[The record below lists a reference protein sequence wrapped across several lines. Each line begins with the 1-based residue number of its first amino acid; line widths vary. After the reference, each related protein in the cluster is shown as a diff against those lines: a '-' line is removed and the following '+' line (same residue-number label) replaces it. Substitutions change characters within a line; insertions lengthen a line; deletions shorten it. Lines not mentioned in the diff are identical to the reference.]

1 MSKNHFLNT
10 LYLENRTSLV
20 LFINSLIYS
29 KNCNDAE
36 DCLQEVF
43 LIVIRKSKTD
53 DIENHPNI
61 KGWLFSIAKNV
72 VSRFNVAYMK
82 ARASASDSAELSE
95 EDFSE
100 QLTED
105 IIYNETNQEKLLSD
119 MRNELSKSERE
130 IFELRLK
137 KLSNKEI
144 AEILNKSE
152 STVKSTFSR
161 LKPKLRKIIDT
172 EVN

>member
-10 LYLENRTSLV
+10 LYLENRTSLA

-29 KNCNDAE
+29 KNCNDVE

-43 LIVIRKSKTD
+43 LIVIKKSKTD
-53 DIENHPNI
+53 NIEAHPNI
-61 KGWLFSIAKNV
+61 KGWLFTIAKNV
-72 VSRFNVAYMK
+72 VSRFNAAYMK
-82 ARASASDSAELSE
+82 ARANASDSAELSE

-100 QLTED
+100 QLMED
-105 IIYNETNQEKLLSD
+105 IIYSETNQEKLLSD